1 MKPNKFAPLYPPP
14 RPDSPDNI
22 PHYPDWPY
30 APHADWPHGYS
41 RRWNDTEP
49 AHVVPYPV
57 DCCYP
62 GESDCICVTSA
73 DMTLWNSYSG
83 LSGLTAFDP
92 ETLSAIYEK
101 VEDMDD
107 YSAVRDTYY
116 TVSAN
121 SAIWNSAAYVP
132 NIYENL
138 SALYDNINLKADY
151 SAISAYCDIGE
162 HNDGTMGRNDLK
174 IWSDS
179 LKDYYYGDRAPHDMT
194 IVGDGSFERPL
205 RVGRD
210 IVIGAMA
217 VNDIIQSG
225 GLVSQLELSGVKK
238 SISANDSHIRKNTA
252 EIAEIIDILKTY
264 KGFIDDVN
272 QHMDYVVD
280 YVDDS
285 LDKKF
290 QLASRDEIFD
300 KSLADVD
307 NFYYCPYEAQNT

>member
-1 MKPNKFAPLYPPP
+1 MKPNKFAPLYPPS

-151 SAISAYCDIGE
+151 SAISAYCDIGK

-194 IVGDGSFERPL
+194 IVGDGSFDRPF

-210 IVIGAMA
+210 IVMGAMA
-217 VNDIIQSG
+217 VNDVIHSG
-225 GLVSQLELSGVKK
+225 GLVSQLELSDVKK
-238 SISANDSHIRKNTA
+238 SISANDSHIRKNTS
-252 EIAEIIDILKTY
+252 EIAEIIDILKIY
-264 KGFIDDVN
+264 RGFIDDVN

-290 QLASRDEIFD
+290 QLASRSEIFD
-300 KSLADVD
+300 KSLADLD